1 MIRHVHLRLRRPG
14 AESGAISAMI
24 VTMIVMLFL
33 LAGLVV
39 DGGFALNAREK
50 VYDDAEQAARAA
62 ANEID
67 IEHLRATGEVV
78 ILQGAATQRA
88 QQYMSDR
95 GYDPSRVDVDV
106 GAGEVTVWA
115 ERTVDTSLLQLIL
128 IDEYNVEG
136 QATSRPAVGI
146 TGEAP

>member
-1 MIRHVHLRLRRPG
+1 MIRRLRARVG
-14 AESGAISAMI
+14 VGRAESGAISAMI
-24 VTMIVMLFL
+24 ITMLLMLFV

-62 ANEID
+62 ANQID

-78 ILQGAATQRA
+78 IMQAAAVQRA
-88 QQYMSDR
+88 EQYMSER
-95 GYDPSRVDVDV
+95 GYAPGRVNVDV

-115 ERTVDTSLLQLIL
+115 ERTVDTSLLQLIM